1 MGPKAHK
8 FHCQMGPTFLGIH
21 LPKNN
26 GQMPLFIQQITI
38 NLLSQINYLNQ
49 IGKSKTCDIMQ
60 KS

>member
-8 FHCQMGPTFLGIH
+8 FHCQMEPPFLGIH

-26 GQMPLFIQQITI
+26 GQMPLFIQQKTI
-38 NLLSQINYLNQ
+38 NLLSQINYLNRN
-49 IGKSKTCDIMQ
+49 GKSKTCDIMQ